1 MGGGMS
7 SNLARAG
14 HTIHVYDRVATA
26 VERVVE
32 AGAIAEESAAEV
44 ASKVDILFL
53 CLPDAEPVAEAMF
66 EPNGIVGNA
75 AEGLR
80 IIDHTTMN
88 RAAAVDIGTRAQ
100 AHGIAYA
107 DCPVSGGP
115 AGADAGTL
123 TVMFG
128 GDESLFDSVKQLL
141 EITGDALSYCGELGS
156 GQLMKAINNII
167 YDVNIAAICE
177 VVPLALK
184 AGLDPDVLCDVVT
197 SGSSRSYASQNF
209 IPKIRKRQF
218 SGDFPMQ
225 AAYKDILNVQ
235 EVATE
240 LRAPTPVVNAMIAVY
255 QQALTAGYGADPKS
269 SIIKLY
275 EQALGVELRE

>member
-115 AGADAGTL
+115 AGADAG
-123 TVMFG
+123 
-128 GDESLFDSVKQLL
+128 DFD
-141 EITGDALSYCGELGS
+141 
-156 GQLMKAINNII
+156 
-167 YDVNIAAICE
+167 
-177 VVPLALK
+177 
-184 AGLDPDVLCDVVT
+184 
-197 SGSSRSYASQNF
+197 R
-209 IPKIRKRQF
+209 
-218 SGDFPMQ
+218 
-225 AAYKDILNVQ
+225 NV
-235 EVATE
+235 
-240 LRAPTPVVNAMIAVY
+240 R
-255 QQALTAGYGADPKS
+255 
-269 SIIKLY
+269 
-275 EQALGVELRE
+275 RR